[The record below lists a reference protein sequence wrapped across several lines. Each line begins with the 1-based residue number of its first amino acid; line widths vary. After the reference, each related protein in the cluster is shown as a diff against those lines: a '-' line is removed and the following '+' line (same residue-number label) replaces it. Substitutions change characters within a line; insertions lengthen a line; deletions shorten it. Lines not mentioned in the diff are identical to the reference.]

1 MDLGVFFPK
10 ICIFLKNL
18 KNQRSVLN
26 SVFLANIDYL
36 VKLPLSKFEGLGLT
50 LVAYKKNNV

>member
-1 MDLGVFFPK
+1 MDLGGFFPK

-26 SVFLANIDYL
+26 SVFLADIDYL
-36 VKLPLSKFEGLGLT
+36 VKLPLSKFEGLGVT
-50 LVAYKKNNV
+50 LFAY